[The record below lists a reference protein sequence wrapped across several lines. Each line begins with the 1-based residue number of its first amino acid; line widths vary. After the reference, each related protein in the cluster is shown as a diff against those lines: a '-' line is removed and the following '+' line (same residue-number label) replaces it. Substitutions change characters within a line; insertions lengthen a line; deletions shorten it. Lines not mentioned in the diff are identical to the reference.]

1 MRQKTKEFFMA
12 IVLLFVGL
20 IWGFG
25 FIAVQK
31 GLDSGFS
38 PVMVNLLRFAIATV
52 LSIIF
57 FPKDVFSI
65 RFKNIKS
72 GIAPAICLAL
82 GFFFQALG
90 QKFTT
95 PGNNALITGSYTI
108 LVPFFLALLFK
119 IKPGKKAYIS
129 AVITFGGI
137 IILSIPQLSVG
148 QVRVGDFLSFTAA
161 ICFALH
167 FITLE
172 KSLKVNGAQVMT
184 FIQLAVATVM
194 FLVMFLAFDTGNL
207 KEINLKEGWLAIV
220 YLGAF
225 SSFLA
230 YVIQTFA
237 QNALPSTKVS
247 ILLASESLFG
257 AILSIAFGYEPLS
270 AYFVVGGLMAIGGI
284 VLSQTSGNDE
294 SALDEGIKK
303 EQSLENK

>member
-1 MRQKTKEFFMA
+1 MKQKTKEFFMA

-65 RFKNIKS
+65 RFNNIKS

-119 IKPGKKAYIS
+119 IKPGKKAYFS
-129 AVITFGGI
+129 AIITFAGI
-137 IILSIPQLSVG
+137 LILSIPQLSVG
-148 QVRVGDFLSFTAA
+148 QVRFGDFLSFFAA
-161 ICFALH
+161 TCFALH

-172 KSLKVNGAQVMT
+172 KALKVNSAQVMT

-237 QNALPSTKVS
+237 QDALPSTKVS

-257 AILSIAFGYEPLS
+257 AILSIAFGYESLT
-270 AYFVVGGLMAIGGI
+270 AYFVVGGIMTMGGI
-284 VLSQTSGNDE
+284 VLSQTAGDN
-294 SALDEGIKK
+294 
-303 EQSLENK
+303 QSLTESESKMQQSVEE